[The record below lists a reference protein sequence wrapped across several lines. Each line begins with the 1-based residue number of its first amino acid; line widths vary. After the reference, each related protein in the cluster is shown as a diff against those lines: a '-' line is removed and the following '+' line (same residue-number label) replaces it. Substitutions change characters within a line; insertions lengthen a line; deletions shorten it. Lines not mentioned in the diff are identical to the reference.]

1 MPGLYSITT
10 RVAGET
16 LTAAKYNSDNQNHVD
31 NQTPQMT
38 DDYSSN
44 VAQMQ
49 TTTDP
54 GEVGTESQPTSLAG
68 ELERIR
74 FKLLELSQQFNPD
87 HVQWYQ
93 SPPYRS
99 RNIVLAGEVFS

>member
-16 LTAAKYNSDNQNHVD
+16 LTAAKYNADHQNHVD
-31 NQTPQMT
+31 NQTPQQT
-38 DDYSSN
+38 DDYSSS

-49 TTTDP
+49 TTTNP
-54 GEVGTESQPTSLAG
+54 GEVGSESQATSLAG

-74 FKLLELSQQFNPD
+74 FMVLELSQQFNPD
-87 HVQWYQ
+87 MAQWYQ